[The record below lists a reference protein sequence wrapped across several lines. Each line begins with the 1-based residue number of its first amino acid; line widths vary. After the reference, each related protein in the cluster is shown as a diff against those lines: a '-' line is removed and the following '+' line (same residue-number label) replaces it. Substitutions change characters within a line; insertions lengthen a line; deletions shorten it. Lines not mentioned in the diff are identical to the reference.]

1 LVSCIFALIRLW
13 PVSHEALEV
22 GEVLLLSRV
31 GVVLGEGGIDV
42 GEQGMVGPWEQ
53 LDEAIDDRARR
64 AVLGVPRDRE
74 LWREGRHVDAAKQPR
89 DVTVDQIDVV
99 AARVAV
105 DPVAGDGHDPESL
118 DVGPVER
125 AVGEEQLKP
134 VVIGWVVAAG
144 DHDPAVA
151 AEFVDGI
158 IEHRRQSEADTDG
171 GDAARIKS
179 GDELRGEARW

>member
-31 GVVLGEGGIDV
+31 GVVVGEGGIDV

-74 LWREGRHVDAAKQPR
+74 L
-89 DVTVDQIDVV
+89 
-99 AARVAV
+99 
-105 DPVAGDGHDPESL
+105 
-118 DVGPVER
+118 
-125 AVGEEQLKP
+125 
-134 VVIGWVVAAG
+134 
-144 DHDPAVA
+144 
-151 AEFVDGI
+151 
-158 IEHRRQSEADTDG
+158 
-171 GDAARIKS
+171 
-179 GDELRGEARW
+179 